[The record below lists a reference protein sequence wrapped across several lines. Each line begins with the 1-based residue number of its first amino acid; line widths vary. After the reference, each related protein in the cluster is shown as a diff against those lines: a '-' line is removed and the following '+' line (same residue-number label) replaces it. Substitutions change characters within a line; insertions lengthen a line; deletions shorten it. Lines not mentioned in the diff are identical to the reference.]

1 MLETIAIFL
10 VVLGVLIFF
19 HELGHFLVARW
30 AGVGVLQFSLGFGPK
45 ILSWK
50 GKETEYMLCAIPLGG
65 YVKMLGEEYGT
76 EVAEDDKLRSFQIQP
91 LSRRTAIVAAGPI
104 ANFLLAYL
112 VFVVILAS
120 GLPLYV
126 PSFETLMPRVDSVVG
141 GSPAE
146 RAGLEPGDKIITIDG
161 QRIDTWTDMTE
172 IITKNPERSLA
183 MEVDRSGRIVRLAI
197 MPESVESESA
207 RGEPIIIGRIGITK
221 DPGDVAI
228 DSKSPLYAIVDGA
241 YATWRWS
248 ELMVVGIVKMIQGE
262 LSTKNIAGPVFIAKT
277 SGEVAAQGFLSLAI
291 FVAIISIN
299 LGIVNLLPVPVLDGG
314 HLMFFAIEGIRGRP
328 VEERGR
334 EIAHQIGLL
343 LLLSLMTF
351 AIYNDI
357 MRLL

>member
-1 MLETIAIFL
+1 
-10 VVLGVLIFF
+10 
-19 HELGHFLVARW
+19 
-30 AGVGVLQFSLGFGPK
+30 
-45 ILSWK
+45 
-50 GKETEYMLCAIPLGG
+50 
-65 YVKMLGEEYGT
+65 
-76 EVAEDDKLRSFQIQP
+76 
-91 LSRRTAIVAAGPI
+91 
-104 ANFLLAYL
+104 
-112 VFVVILAS
+112 
-120 GLPLYV
+120 
-126 PSFETLMPRVDSVVG
+126 MPRVDSVVG

-183 MEVDRSGRIVRLAI
+183 MEVDRSGRIIRLAI

-228 DSKSPLYAIVDGA
+228 DSKSPLYATVDGA